1 MLDKRS
7 YSRGEVPPHV
17 FNNFQGVNKFN
28 RYFYIHVG
36 EILEVDIARYRMK
49 IRWLT
54 SRGSPEWMPISFAY
68 AGPAGFLGIIPEE
81 HALGIF
87 GFYDQGDGHGIPLLL
102 SYLPAG
108 LDIGLNYNNLKLK
121 PDSIS
126 TEDERTIQYRFR
138 KLRPGEL
145 MMSSPFGGQILTADS
160 VEISDNMQDSIILRY
175 FDQSIISN
183 SINNF
188 MFADGVSVRAGL
200 AIRNSMNLFNSDGS
214 RIEGINGRETSLW
227 GREVIYIVPFGQR
240 IEYDTQF
247 YSEYRIDVD
256 EIADNVL
263 DSNDI
268 TGTGALST
276 RNPIVS
282 LVMGNY
288 IGANDK
294 NQNYGQIL
302 RPVLFGS
309 RDDINGNFSLVQC
322 VQNKGLDEVTTLGL
336 AYALHSLKSG
346 TFIGIDKEGH
356 YYMNLSGSIA
366 NPLGGGRSMSI
377 LAQGNLKEVWGQA
390 AEDGNS
396 WDLTAKG
403 GIVWNIG
410 QHNPRKLSRSIDI
423 KTDSGIYIEAGSADE
438 EGRARQDIS
447 YGDAY
452 EYVNGTKTEVI
463 TDTHDITISGLREEH
478 IMGSASS
485 KYDVDKAVN
494 VQGVFSEVAVKEKQC
509 RFGRRKTAI
518 TNGNDE
524 LEITKGDLT
533 EDIKFGNR
541 KTSIITGNIEQTITA
556 GNYKTSIVKGD
567 YEVSVGVGNVTIKTG
582 IGDINISA
590 KKNIEISALIKAVF
604 KGLKTELGTSPGGGV
619 VIGAGTTPSHFDYVT
634 GSPLK
639 GALTVSAGP

>member
-1 MLDKRS
+1 M
-7 YSRGEVPPHV
+7 
-17 FNNFQGVNKFN
+17 
-28 RYFYIHVG
+28 
-36 EILEVDIARYRMK
+36 
-49 IRWLT
+49 
-54 SRGSPEWMPISFAY
+54 
-68 AGPAGFLGIIPEE
+68 II
-81 HALGIF
+81 
-87 GFYDQGDGHGIPLLL
+87 
-102 SYLPAG
+102 
-108 LDIGLNYNNLKLK
+108 
-121 PDSIS
+121 
-126 TEDERTIQYRFR
+126 
-138 KLRPGEL
+138 
-145 MMSSPFGGQILTADS
+145 SSPHGGQILTSDS
-160 VEISDNMQDSIILRY
+160 VEISDSMQDSIIIRY
-175 FDQSIISN
+175 SDQSIIS
-183 SINNF
+183 SSVNNF
-188 MFADGVSVRAGL
+188 IFADGVSVRAGI
-200 AIRNSMNLFNSDGS
+200 AIRNSLNLFNNDGS
-214 RIEGINGRETSLW
+214 RIEGLNGRETSLPD
-227 GREVIYIVPFGQR
+227 GREVIYMVPFGRR

-247 YSEYRIDVD
+247 YAEYRVEVD

-276 RNPIVS
+276 RDPVVS

-288 IGANDK
+288 IGANEN

-309 RDDINGNFSLVQC
+309 RDDIVGNFSLVQC

-366 NPLGGGRSMSI
+366 NPLGGGRSMSV
-377 LAQGNLKEVWGQA
+377 LAQGNLKEIWGQA

-396 WDLTAKG
+396 WDLTTKG
-403 GIVWNIG
+403 GIVWNVG
-410 QHNPRKLSRSIDI
+410 RHNPRKLSRSVEI
-423 KTDSGIYIEAGSADE
+423 KTDSGIYIEAVSADE

-567 YEVSVGVGNVTIKTG
+567 YEVSVGIGNVTIKTG

-619 VIGAGTTPSHFDYVT
+619 VIGAGTAPTHYDFVT
-634 GSPLK
+634 GSPLR
-639 GALTVSAGP
+639 GALTVSGGP